1 MPAQPQHPQPTLYAS
16 NTTITAQAH
25 TLTPLFGSPV
35 PLFAFLL
42 GVFLSSLCA
51 HCLLSSFLGVSSS
64 LEGNRHRIKV
74 KNTPNSPGQASVAF
88 DYAPLAYGKSVPALP
103 ASRRTSVQ

>member
-35 PLFAFLL
+35 PLLLFFWGCSFLL
-42 GVFLSSLCA
+42 FAPIASCRLS
-51 HCLLSSFLGVSSS
+51 LGVSSS

-74 KNTPNSPGQASVAF
+74 NNAPNSPGQASVAF
-88 DYAPLAYGKSVPALP
+88 EHAPLAYGKSVPALP
-103 ASRRTSVQ
+103 ASLRKSVQ